1 MENLQILNEFKK
13 NLVNFFDE
21 LIDQFPEEGDFVLI
35 RILVKD
41 QLPITEV
48 MNYFISEILPHK
60 TMIKS
65 RDERIFTEM
74 NVLYFGLEKNQS
86 NGIRKIWKSSALDKE
101 DREII
106 WKWFDTF
113 VFLVEKYQRS
123 L

>member
-35 RILVKD
+35 RILIKD

-60 TMIKS
+60 AMIKS

-86 NGIRKIWKSSALDKE
+86 NGIRKVWKSSSLDKE

>member
-35 RILVKD
+35 RILIKD

-60 TMIKS
+60 AMIKS

-86 NGIRKIWKSSALDKE
+86 NGIRKVWKSSSLDKE

-113 VFLVEKYQRS
+113 FFLVEKYQRS

>member
-60 TMIKS
+60 AMIKG

-86 NGIRKIWKSSALDKE
+86 NGIRKIWKSSSLDKE